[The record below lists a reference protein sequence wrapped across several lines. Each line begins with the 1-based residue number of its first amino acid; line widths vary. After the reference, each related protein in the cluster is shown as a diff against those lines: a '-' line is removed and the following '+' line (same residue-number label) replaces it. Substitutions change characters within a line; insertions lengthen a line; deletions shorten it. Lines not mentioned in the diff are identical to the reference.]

1 MRSEASAAR
10 GRAAGLSSWR
20 QNGEVAMFK
29 PHSGT
34 LRRVALCLEP
44 LVEADLPELLA
55 LAVAN
60 GQQLIHMNGP
70 LRPDWYRQA
79 LAAHRDG
86 LLVIFAVR
94 LDGRLAG
101 TTRFLDFIPNLST
114 AEIGATW
121 LAAAHHGGGLNTA
134 MKFLMLRQAFEQ
146 WEMV

>member
-29 PHSGT
+29 PQPVT
-34 LRRVALCLEP
+34 LRRGALCLEP

-55 LAVAN
+55 LAEAN

-79 LAAHRDG
+79 LAAQRDG

-94 LDGRLAG
+94 SEEHTSELQSRENLVCRL
-101 TTRFLDFIPNLST
+101 LL
-114 AEIGATW
+114 EKK
-121 LAAAHHGGGLNTA
+121 NT
-134 MKFLMLRQAFEQ
+134 
-146 WEMV
+146 